1 MRIRGSWIV
10 VAVVGVLFVTML
22 LVAGWSNSE
31 IGNDANPERESGGE
45 GTVPSSI
52 LRGGSVVDATG
63 DEVVSTGL
71 PDRTIALTFDDG
83 PDPTW
88 TPRVLEVLD
97 RHDVPGTFFVVGSMA
112 SRHPE
117 LVERIHRSGSELGV
131 HTFTHPDLATTG
143 DWRVERELHQTQL
156 VLAGATGVTTRL
168 FRPPYSSTVGAL
180 DDPAYRVVR
189 DAGEHGYVSVF
200 TDVDSQDWRRPGVDA
215 IVDNATPE
223 NGRGGTVLLH
233 DAGGD
238 RAQTVAA
245 LDVLIPELKR
255 QGYRFTTVSEAV
267 GIDAEH
273 PAAVGDR
280 VSGSALT
287 ALVTAARAMMT
298 VLKWALIVVG
308 ALTVARLLVLLV
320 LARRHARYRRAH
332 PGCWGEPVRRPVS
345 VLIPAY
351 NEATNIAAT
360 VRSAVA
366 SDHPVEILV
375 IDDGSTDGTADVV
388 ERLGLPGVR
397 VLRLPNGG
405 KAAALNAGVAAAS
418 HDLVVMVDGD
428 TLFEPDTVRELVQPF
443 ADPTVGA
450 VSGNVK
456 IANRETLLARL
467 QHIEYVVG
475 FNVDRRVYDVT
486 RSMPTVPGAGGA
498 FRREVLEAV
507 GGLSARTLAE
517 DTDLTIAVGRAGW
530 RTVYQET
537 AVTWT
542 EAPTTVRQLWQQRFR
557 WTFGTMQAVFKHR
570 RAIVERGAAGR
581 VGRFGLLHVLAFQV
595 LLPMLAPV
603 IDVFL
608 LYGVLFLDPG
618 TTVLLWLS
626 MLAIQGVGAYCAFGL
641 DRESRSVLWLLP
653 TQQLVYR
660 QLMYVVLVQSVLAA
674 VSGVRVRWQHL
685 RRTGITRP
693 GTVAAPTARGTA
705 TAPDGHGG
713 TERGE
718 DTEGRHGTDGPG
730 AAENPAGGRPQAPG
744 PPAPDVAQALD
755 APKAADAPRAP
766 DSAQAAGFRPTLW
779 AARGSGNP
787 PARSSTAPVPVRERW
802 LDLLRAAALA
812 RVLLYHTVGWAW
824 LSVAFPAMGVM
835 FAIGGSLAARSMEH
849 TPPVDVVGSRIRR
862 LLPPVWVL
870 AVVMVPLMLAHG
882 WSTTLD
888 GAGAAGD
895 GGATPLNPPEL
906 LLWVF
911 PVLDPPYGEWGLGR
925 DAAIVLWYVRTYLW
939 LVLLSPALLRA
950 YRRWPLVTVAAP
962 LALVAGDA
970 VLGAPLSDLD
980 AVGQG
985 VLDFATFGACWV
997 LGFAH
1002 RDGSLAR
1009 VRPAV
1014 LAAVATALVTGGLWW
1029 TVMNPAYDG
1038 SYDLNLIPLGQALV
1052 STAAVLVLLRV
1063 RPPMGWLD
1071 RTPVLGRLVTVL
1083 NARAVTVYLW
1093 HNVAVFLAAPVLM
1106 WWTGYSWPAHLAVAV
1121 VLTGLAVFAFG
1132 WAEDLAARRRVRL
1145 LPGGSPPGRHRASRG
1160 TRTSHRGHRP

>member
-31 IGNDANPERESGGE
+31 IGNDANPEREFAGD
-45 GTVPSSI
+45 GTVPSSV
-52 LRGGSVVDATG
+52 LQGGSVVDATG

-143 DWRVERELHQTQL
+143 GWRVERELHQTQL

-189 DAGEHGYVSVF
+189 TAAEHGYVSVF
-200 TDVDSQDWRRPGVDA
+200 TDVDSQDWRRPGVEA

-245 LDVLIPELKR
+245 LDVLIPKLKR

-273 PAAVGDR
+273 PAAVDDR
-280 VSGSALT
+280 FSGSALT

-332 PGCWGEPVRRPVS
+332 PACWGEPVRRPVS

-366 SDHPVEILV
+366 GDHPVEILV

-405 KAAALNAGVAAAS
+405 KAAALNAGVAAAT

-557 WTFGTMQAVFKHR
+557 WTFGTIQAVWKHR

-685 RRTGITRP
+685 RRAGITRP
-693 GTVAAPTARGTA
+693 GPVTDPPRERHHPEEGHAAEEVHGPGGTRATAR
-705 TAPDGHGG
+705 
-713 TERGE
+713 
-718 DTEGRHGTDGPG
+718 
-730 AAENPAGGRPQAPG
+730 RPQLPG
-744 PPAPDVAQALD
+744 V
-755 APKAADAPRAP
+755 
-766 DSAQAAGFRPTLW
+766 LW
-779 AARGSGNP
+779 VP
-787 PARSSTAPVPVRERW
+787 PARSSADPLPADPLPAGTEVPGPNGHGSAAAARPASDPPVEVSPGTAARSGALAPVRERW

-824 LSVAFPAMGVM
+824 LSIAFPAMGVM
-835 FAIGGSLAARSMEH
+835 FAIGGSLAARSMER

-888 GAGAAGD
+888 GAGSAGD

-939 LVLLSPALLRA
+939 LVLLSPVLLRS

-962 LALVAGDA
+962 LVLVAGDA
-970 VLGAPLSDLD
+970 VLGSPLSSVD

-1014 LAAVATALVTGGLWW
+1014 LVAVATALATAGLWW
-1029 TVMNPAYDG
+1029 TATHPAGDG
-1038 SYDLNLIPLGQALV
+1038 SYDLNEIPLGQALV
-1052 STAAVLVLLRV
+1052 SAAVVPVLLRA

-1093 HNVAVFLAAPVLM
+1093 HNVAVFLAAPALM
-1106 WWTGYSWPAHLAVAV
+1106 WWTGYSWPGHLAVAV
-1121 VLTGLAVFAFG
+1121 VLTGLTVLAFG

-1145 LPGGSPPGRHRASRG
+1145 LPGGGPPGRHRGSPEARRSRPA
-1160 TRTSHRGHRP
+1160 HHHA